1 MVRKYISRTRR
12 ESSGVSE
19 EDEWQHITDNV
30 EESALE
36 IKDPMDIQNRNITI
50 SKNKVPKTTLEIKD
64 AMDIQNRNIIL
75 SKNDLP
81 KTTFERVQEGT
92 RNAMDAA
99 GNTGQYIK
107 FVNKHID
114 KQKKEIDKIKKIK
127 ETFDQE
133 IELLQ
138 SHNPNLLK
146 LDLDSLNNFDNKVV
160 SKYLHQLLQQKVLT
174 KKKLNNLKNVIENVE
189 DELQNQENQIKGLDQ
204 ELESKQLEEQAN
216 RKDSVIIKT
225 ELNLLVEKFGIDNL
239 SNIFDMV
246 KSAKSSSN
254 EK

>member
-1 MVRKYISRTRR
+1 MVRKYINRTRR
-12 ESSGVSE
+12 DSSDVSAE
-19 EDEWQHITDNV
+19 NEWEYFTDNV
-30 EESALE
+30 KEPA
-36 IKDPMDIQNRNITI
+36 
-50 SKNKVPKTTLEIKD
+50 LEIKD
-64 AMDIQNRNIIL
+64 AMDIQKRSIIL
-75 SKNDLP
+75 SKNDLR
-81 KTTFERVQEGT
+81 KTTFERVKEGT

-107 FVNKHID
+107 FVNRHID

-127 ETFDQE
+127 EKFDQE

-146 LDLDSLNNFDNKVV
+146 LDVDSLDNFDNKEV
-160 SKYLHQLLQQKVLT
+160 SKYLQQLLQEKVHT

-189 DELQNQENQIKGLDQ
+189 DELQNQESQIKGLDQ

-239 SNIFDMV
+239 SNVFDMV